1 MTAESVV
8 VDASVAVR
16 WTIEMPWSDRAEALI
31 RSKLPLIAPEWIVAE
46 VANAFLYAVR
56 ERTDRV
62 QRALDGL
69 EFLPRWF
76 AALMPAMG
84 LRHRAMAC
92 ALELDHPV
100 YDCFYLALAEKADCT
115 YVTADERFLRKV
127 KGTLYGRRVVHLKDW
142 RE

>member
-31 RSKLPLIAPEWIVAE
+31 RSKLPLIAPEWIVAGGG
-46 VANAFLYAVR
+46 
-56 ERTDRV
+56 ERLPLRRSRADG
-62 QRALDGL
+62 QSSAALDGL

-115 YVTADERFLRKV
+115 YVTADEHFLRKV
-127 KGTLYGRRVVHLKDW
+127 KGPCTEG
-142 RE
+142 ESSI